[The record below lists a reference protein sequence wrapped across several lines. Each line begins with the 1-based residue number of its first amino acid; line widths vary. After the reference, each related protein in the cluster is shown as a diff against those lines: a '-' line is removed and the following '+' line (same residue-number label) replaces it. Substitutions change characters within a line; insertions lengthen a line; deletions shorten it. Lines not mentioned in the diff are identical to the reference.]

1 MPKMK
6 SHSGMKKRVK
16 VTSRGKLLTE
26 RANMQHKFL
35 TKSSRKKRALSGTSA
50 VSKADGPRVKRML
63 GI

>member
-6 SHSGMKKRVK
+6 THSGAKKRVK

-35 TKSSRKKRALSGTSA
+35 SKSSRKKRALSGTTEVA
-50 VSKADGPRVKRML
+50 PADARRMRRML